1 MCYWI
6 SWEDKVQNAELW
18 RKETQS
24 VEIHESVDFATV
36 TKLILLT
43 TQQNNKSRD
52 KLLQ

>member
-1 MCYWI
+1 M
-6 SWEDKVQNAELW
+6 EKRDTE
-18 RKETQS
+18 S
-24 VEIHESVDFATV
+24 VEIHKSVDFATV